1 MEDQKVEICW
11 PTPRGHGTEPSLQ
24 IQSRQ
29 GDIQSTI
36 CNHVWLTTI
45 SRCYDLLWNGQSLRC
60 FYTSINNLL
69 TASLMQLSLSKS
81 NVQPV
86 LY

>member
-29 GDIQSTI
+29 GDIRSTI

-45 SRCYDLLWNGQSLRC
+45 SRCCDLLWNGQSLL
-60 FYTSINNLL
+60 Y
-69 TASLMQLSLSKS
+69 KHE
-81 NVQPV
+81 QPSYGKPDATFP
-86 LY
+86 L